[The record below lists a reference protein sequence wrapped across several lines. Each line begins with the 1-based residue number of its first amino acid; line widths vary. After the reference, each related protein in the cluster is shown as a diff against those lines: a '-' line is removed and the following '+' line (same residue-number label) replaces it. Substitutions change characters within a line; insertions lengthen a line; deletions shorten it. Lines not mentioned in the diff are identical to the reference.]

1 VNRRTFI
8 RQSSL
13 ATAGITLLPFW
24 LSSCKKDVLKNQT
37 EFSGKV
43 LIVGAGVS
51 GLYAASLLEQYG
63 ISYEILEAS
72 SHYGGRIRSLQ
83 GFTDFDIDLGA
94 DTIYG
99 ERSSWYDMVR
109 HFGGELRGETNPLY
123 YFNGSFKTSAQ
134 ATENTFFNRTV
145 EFSQS
150 FKSYVGDDITVQEY
164 ANVSGIHSSMQHI
177 LNGMMGNAMGS
188 SNTSIGTFGLR
199 ERAER
204 WKAGQDMMRL
214 KNKTFQALINEC
226 FQSVID
232 KVRYNTV
239 VETIDYSGSSV
250 LITDIEGNSYSADKV
265 IVTVPLTVLKRED
278 ISFIPVLPESKTQAI
293 QRIGMDRGIK
303 VVMKFTERFW
313 PDNTGEMYGSN
324 AAPLYTATGAGG
336 RGEDTILTAFVCGEQ
351 AEALALQGEGMV
363 QTILQD
369 LDSLWGSASEKYI
382 AHHIQDWG
390 SEPFIGGAY
399 TYSKPGTGNARDVL
413 AQTLSE
419 KVYFAGEATHT
430 QGHYATVHG
439 AMETSLR
446 AINEILFAE

>member
-13 ATAGITLLPFW
+13 AAAGFTLLPFW
-24 LSSCKKDVLKNQT
+24 LSSCKKDVLKSRT
-37 EFSGKV
+37 DFSGKV

-51 GLYAASLLEQYG
+51 GLYAASLLEEYG

-83 GFTDFDIDLGA
+83 GFADFDIDLGA

-99 ERSSWYDMVR
+99 ERSSWYDMAR
-109 HFGGELRGETNPLY
+109 HFGGELATETEPLY

-134 ATENTFFNRTV
+134 ATENTFFNRTL
-145 EFSQS
+145 EFVQS
-150 FKSYVGDDITVQEY
+150 FQSYAGDDITVQGY
-164 ANVSGIHSSMQHI
+164 ANVSGIHTSMQTI
-177 LNGMMGNAMGS
+177 LNGVLGNAMGS
-188 SNTSIGTFGLR
+188 SNAALGTFGLR

-204 WKAGQDMMRL
+204 WNAGQAIMRL
-214 KNKTFQALINEC
+214 KNKTFQSVINEC
-226 FQSVID
+226 FQSVIG

-239 VETIDYSGSSV
+239 VESIDYSGSNV
-250 LITDIEGNSYSADKV
+250 LVTDAEGNAYSADKI
-265 IVTVPLTVLKRED
+265 IVTVPLTVLKRGD
-278 ISFIPVLPESKTQAI
+278 IDFIPALSESKTEAI

-303 VVMKFTERFW
+303 VIMKFTERFW
-313 PDNTGEMYGSN
+313 PDNTGEMYGSDVV
-324 AAPLYTATGAGG
+324 PLYTATGAGG
-336 RGEDTILTAFVCGEQ
+336 RGDDTMLTAFICGEQ
-351 AEALALQGEGMV
+351 AEALALQGDGMI

-369 LDSLWGSASEKYI
+369 LDALWGSASERYV

-390 SEPFIGGAY
+390 SEQFIGGAY
-399 TYSKPGTGNARDVL
+399 SYSKPGTGNAREVI
-413 AQTLSE
+413 AQTISE

-446 AINEILFAE
+446 AINEILFAQ